1 MSASQGTALRSFA
14 PASLAALRPLLPYAI
29 AYRGRMFGALAAL
42 VLASAATLVVPVA
55 VRRMIDFGF
64 SDERPGLIDAY
75 FGAMIAVVA
84 VLAVASGL
92 RYYLVMTLGELVV
105 ARMRDDV
112 FAHLTSLDGAFFDA
126 EKTGEIVSRLTAD
139 TTQLKSAFGA
149 SASIALRNF
158 FMFFGAVTMM
168 IVTSPKLSAYVLIA
182 IPLIILPLYAAG
194 RTVSAKARMAQDEL
208 AAATAFASERLSA
221 VRVMQAF
228 VAEATSIARFRD
240 AVWKAYE
247 AARATTLTRALVTT
261 AAIFLAFASVVVVLW
276 LGAQD
281 VLSHRMTGGTLSQF
295 LLFAVLAAGALGEL
309 SQVGSEISAAAGAAG
324 RIAEL
329 LSVRAKIAPPL
340 HPAALP
346 SPGKGAIAFEDVE
359 FAYPT
364 RPSET
369 VLRAFDLK
377 VAPGEIVALVGP
389 SGAGKSTVFQL
400 LMRFYD
406 PSRGR
411 ISFDGL
417 DIRTVDPAALRRRIA
432 FVPQEPIIFAA
443 TIAENIA
450 FGGAEASQEAIRAAA
465 TRAAADGFIMTLA
478 RGYDTPVGERGATLS
493 GGERQRIAIARALL
507 KDAPVLLLD
516 EATSSLDA
524 ENETLVQ
531 EALKALMAGRTTL
544 VIAHRL
550 ATVVNANRII
560 VIDEGCIVEQG
571 THQSLLAAD
580 GLYARLARLQ
590 FEAGAAALRQGRKA
604 AE

>member
-1 MSASQGTALRSFA
+1 MSTSSAMATRNLAPSF
-14 PASLAALRPLLPYAI
+14 LAALRPLAPYAM
-29 AYRGRMFGALAAL
+29 AYRGRLIGAFSAL
-42 VLASAATLVVPVA
+42 LLASAATLVVPIA

-64 SDERPGLIDAY
+64 SDQRPGLIDAY

-84 VLAVASGL
+84 VLALASGL
-92 RYYLVMTLGELVV
+92 RYYLVMTIGELVV
-105 ARMRDDV
+105 ARLREDV
-112 FAHLTSLDGAFFDA
+112 FAHLTSLDASFFDA
-126 EKTGEIVSRLTAD
+126 ERIGEIVSRLAAD

-149 SASIALRNF
+149 SASIALRNI
-158 FMFFGAVTMM
+158 FMFVGAVALM

-182 IPLIILPLYAAG
+182 IPIIILPLYAAG
-194 RTVSAKARMAQDEL
+194 RAVSVKARMAQDAL
-208 AAATAFASERLSA
+208 AEATAFASERLAA

-228 VAEATSIARFRD
+228 VAEAASIARFRN
-240 AVWKAYE
+240 AVWTAYE
-247 AARATTLTRALVTT
+247 AARSTTLTRALVTI

-329 LSVRAKIAPPL
+329 LNVRARIAPPPRPL
-340 HPAALP
+340 TLP
-346 SPGKGAIAFEDVE
+346 SPTKGAIAFESVD

-369 VLRAFDLK
+369 ALKSLDLA

-406 PSRGR
+406 PNGGR
-411 ISFDGL
+411 IAFDGV
-417 DIRTVDPAALRRRIA
+417 DIRTVDPADLRRRIA
-432 FVPQEPIIFAA
+432 FVPQEPVIFAT

-450 FGGAEASQEAIRAAA
+450 FGAVGASEEAIQAAA
-465 TRAAADGFIMTLA
+465 ARAAADGFIKALPK
-478 RGYDTPVGERGATLS
+478 GYDTLVGERGATLS
-493 GGERQRIAIARALL
+493 GGERQRLAIARALL

-531 EALKALMAGRTTL
+531 KALEVLMTGRTTL
-544 VIAHRL
+544 VVAHRL
-550 ATVVNANRII
+550 ATVVNANRIM
-560 VIDEGCIVEQG
+560 VMDEGRIVERG
-571 THQSLLAAD
+571 THQSLLAQD

-590 FEAGAAALRQGRKA
+590 FEVGAAALAHGRKA